1 MRCGRQAGTL
11 IGQTL
16 YCGPVADAP
25 ESGSLWRA
33 VRSLPDFWRLLE
45 LRTASQLGDGLFQA
59 GLAGGLLFNPERA
72 ASPWAVAGAFA
83 VLFLPYSLLGP
94 FAGALLDRWDRRA
107 VLIGANAA
115 RVVLVLGV
123 AALLAA
129 GARDLFVLCGA
140 LTVNGFSRFVT
151 SGLSAA
157 LPDVV
162 PREQVVTMNS
172 VATAVGATAAFL
184 GANLMLVPRWLF
196 GAGDGGA
203 ASVIVLVALPAAI
216 ALPAAPTA
224 DNAAALAELAPA
236 GIDLNFGCP
245 AKTVNQHRGGAV
257 LLDEPEL
264 IGRIVAAVRRAVPAH
279 IPVSAKMRLGFNDDR
294 RAEDCAQAI
303 EAAGASD
310 LVVHART
317 KAHGYRPPAYWERV
331 ADLRQHVRLPMVAN
345 GEIWTLSDALRCRLV
360 TGCERLMIGR
370 GMVADPGLALAI
382 AQHDASAKGGGI
394 GAPVSWSQILEL
406 MRLFWQGIS
415 LRVAPRHRAGRLKQW
430 LNYLRRVYPEAQ
442 QAFESGS
449 DKSID
454 EEAGRVRD
462 FVGYGRNP
470 PDPRWPGGARDL
482 TADAGHRGR
491 PAVRAHSRWSHRGR
505 GGMARVMHCRSA

>member
-16 YCGPVADAP
+16 YCEPVADAP
-25 ESGSLWRA
+25 GSGSLWRA

-115 RVVLVLGV
+115 RLVLVLGV

-216 ALPAAPTA
+216 ALALSLRFPPHILGPDSTAVRGSAFYAVASGWSYGLGAVRATPSVGSTLSGLAAHRMVFGINTLLVLVLVRNTGDAAGLAGIGTAVVFVAATGSGSFLANLFAPPAIRRWGRYITA
-224 DNAAALAELAPA
+224 NTALLCAAAIQL
-236 GIDLNFGCP
+236 
-245 AKTVNQHRGGAV
+245 
-257 LLDEPEL
+257 
-264 IGRIVAAVRRAVPAH
+264 
-279 IPVSAKMRLGFNDDR
+279 
-294 RAEDCAQAI
+294 
-303 EAAGASD
+303 AGAS
-310 LVVHART
+310 LHLAVMVGCGFLLGLAGQMV
-317 KAHGYRPPAYWERV
+317 KLC
-331 ADLRQHVRLPMVAN
+331 ADSAMQIDVD
-345 GEIWTLSDALRCRLV
+345 DALRGHVFAVQDAVFWLSFIIAI
-360 TGCERLMIGR
+360 TAAAAAIPPDGQS
-370 GMVADPGLALAI
+370 PGLAVAGSVVYLVGLAAHTI
-382 AQHDASAKGGGI
+382 I
-394 GAPVSWSQILEL
+394 G
-406 MRLFWQGIS
+406 R
-415 LRVAPRHRAGRLKQW
+415 RHVAP
-430 LNYLRRVYPEAQ
+430 N
-442 QAFESGS
+442 
-449 DKSID
+449 
-454 EEAGRVRD
+454 
-462 FVGYGRNP
+462 
-470 PDPRWPGGARDL
+470 
-482 TADAGHRGR
+482 
-491 PAVRAHSRWSHRGR
+491 
-505 GGMARVMHCRSA
+505 